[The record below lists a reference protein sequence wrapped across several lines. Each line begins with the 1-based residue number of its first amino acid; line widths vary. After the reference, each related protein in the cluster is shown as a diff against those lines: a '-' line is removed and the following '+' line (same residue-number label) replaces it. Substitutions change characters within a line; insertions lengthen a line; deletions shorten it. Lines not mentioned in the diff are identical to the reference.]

1 MDNERV
7 TILCSGVA
15 LGVYIP
21 GLLLRNR
28 LEDRQ
33 VPVEVVVVE
42 NLYKEGKKE
51 TIVKNKKAFHN
62 NFSVAKLGHKL
73 ARGIDANIDE
83 TLLNELFSKWKKE
96 KRNRFIIFSGFW
108 MSLIERYKEVMNP
121 TPIQVDI
128 VHMDADI
135 SASWRSYK
143 KDLDGYRHIWLYNWA
158 DKKLLYSIPVTNKPS
173 IPYSSRENRFVI
185 HGGGWGMGTYKEVAS
200 ILEEKDINLDVV
212 TYYWDDMKDGNKKN
226 KYYMMNPQWKAW
238 EKNEK
243 GHHEFPLFGQL
254 MDNGEVGFKNKKEY
268 HELFDVI
275 RRNKAI
281 ISKPGGATL
290 LDSIEAETPLV
301 MLEPLG
307 DYEQTNADLWEYLG
321 FGISYDKWKDLNY
334 DTNIFEEFNKNIM
347 AYKKK
352 LIDYGEEFCAT
363 ANQCEV

>member
-1 MDNERV
+1 MTNDQV

-28 LEDRQ
+28 LENKKI
-33 VPVEVVVVE
+33 PVEVVVVE
-42 NLYKEGKKE
+42 SLYKEGKKE

-83 TLLNELFSKWKKE
+83 SLLDDLFKQWKAE
-96 KRNRFIIFSGFW
+96 NRSRFIVFSGFW
-108 MSLIERYKEVMNP
+108 MNLIEKYKEVMHP
-121 TPIQVDI
+121 VPIEVDI

-143 KDLDGYRHIWLYNWA
+143 KDVEGYRHIWLYSWTE
-158 DKKLLYSIPVTNKPS
+158 KKLIYNIPVTDKPP
-173 IPYSSRENRFVI
+173 IPYNSRENRFVI
-185 HGGGWGMGTYKEVAS
+185 HGGGWGMGTYKEVAA
-200 ILEEKDINLDVV
+200 ILEKKEINLDVV
-212 TYYWDDMKDGNKKN
+212 TYYWDDLQNENKN
-226 KYYMMNPQWKAW
+226 NRYYMMNPQWKAW
-238 EKNEK
+238 EKDTE
-243 GHHEFPLFGQL
+243 GQHEFPLFGQR
-254 MDNGEVGFKNKKEY
+254 MKNGQVDFKNRKEY
-268 HELFDVI
+268 HELFEVI
-275 RRNKAI
+275 RYDKAI

-290 LDSIEAETPLV
+290 LDSLEAETPIV

-334 DTNIFEEFNKNIM
+334 DTSIFQKFNENIM
-347 AYKKK
+347 TYKKK
-352 LIDYGEEFCAT
+352 LMDYGEEFCAT
-363 ANQCEV
+363 ENGC